1 MDTQVIPIPS
11 DKAGC
16 RLQVTAN
23 YTDRDG
29 AQTAQSDKSGRITA
43 PDPPPPTNT
52 PGSLS
57 LWPAPP
63 KACGSLTATLTDPDV
78 PLSDDD
84 WWMGHVY
91 ATEGGEDSLGV
102 ERSLAELV
110 AEGRIELE
118 DVKGLNG
125 TNLYKRF
132 TVAGSQADARLRVRV
147 TYDDGLA
154 DDQTAS
160 TLSNKVSPGKPKAP
174 QNLTATTVSPGYSAI
189 KLSWDA
195 PSSTCGRS
203 LEDYEYQQQ
212 KKGGDWSGWSSVGLT
227 TSYTADNLASGSSY
241 TFEVRA
247 VNAVGEG
254 ASASTSGATRASDES
269 EGEGETPPDEG
280 EPPASAKP
288 VLLGRSAT
296 PDSVLAAVSVPNP
309 FNPSTILHVQLPR
322 SGPVSLTLYNLSGQ
336 VVRRLMEGY
345 QDAGVYAYE
354 WDGRD
359 AQGQAV
365 GSGVYIY
372 RLRASDQ
379 IFVGKVTLIR

>member
-91 ATEGGEDSLGV
+91 ATEGGGDSLGV
-102 ERSLAELV
+102 EMSLAAFV
-110 AEGRIELE
+110 AQGLIELE

-132 TVAGSQADARLRVRV
+132 TVAGWQADARLRVRV

-160 TLSNKVSPGKPKAP
+160 TLSNKVSPGKPTVP
-174 QNLTATTVSPGYSAI
+174 QNLTAAQVSPGYSAI

-203 LEDYEYQQQ
+203 LEDCEYQQQ

-227 TSYTADNLASGSSY
+227 TSYTADNLDSGSSY

-247 VNAVGEG
+247 VNSEG
-254 ASASTSGATRASDES
+254 GGSAASTSGATRASDE
-269 EGEGETPPDEG
+269 GEGGT
-280 EPPASAKP
+280 AKAVATAADP
-288 VLLGRSAT
+288 VL
-296 PDSVLAAVSVPNP
+296 SVVARPNP
-309 FNPSTILHVQLPR
+309 FNAETTFRLHLPAGR
-322 SGPVSLTLYNLSGQ
+322 PTTLTLYSLSGQ
-336 VVRRLMEGY
+336 VVRRLIHSHL
-345 QDAGVYAYE
+345 DAGTYKYG

-359 AQGQAV
+359 GQGRLV
-365 GSGVYIY
+365 GSGVYLY
-372 RLRASDQ
+372 RLRAGDQ
-379 IFVGKVTLIR
+379 ILVGKVTLLR